1 MQELRALPPHRTCRQ
16 AASSKLEAMGISLSG
31 TCKYSSQGRTL
42 GAQPGDYEIC
52 LVQDFGLS
60 KIVEEGHSRGLELT
74 SQGAGTYWYLP
85 PECFEVGLRP
95 PVISN
100 KVQPQ
105 SCPPS
110 RSEGWLNRCRAGPC
124 ALHSLG
130 CTCQDG
136 TVICRVVAPSARGRS
151 AVCMYIQVRSMPH
164 LQFSPETSQR

>member
-1 MQELRALPPHRTCRQ
+1 M
-16 AASSKLEAMGISLSG
+16 
-31 TCKYSSQGRTL
+31 
-42 GAQPGDYEIC
+42 
-52 LVQDFGLS
+52 QDFGLS

-105 SCPPS
+105 SCPPR
-110 RSEGWLNRCRAGPC
+110 RSEGWFDRCRAGPC

-136 TVICRVVAPSARGRS
+136 TVICRIVAFCKG
-151 AVCMYIQVRSMPH
+151 
-164 LQFSPETSQR
+164 L